1 MFRNDVLVD
10 GSNGKIVGIYP
21 SGVTSGGDGPK
32 RYLFPIHSGHFF
44 GKIGGTLMNLS
55 GALII
60 FWLISGIIIYKRKS

>member
-1 MFRNDVLVD
+1 MIPEI
-10 GSNGKIVGIYP
+10 SQKIIKAPLKFISVPPIF
-21 SGVTSGGDGPK
+21 PK